1 MTQMSQTPRM
11 PRTTTERSEP
21 ITFKIPDYVKQMDFP
36 RIESHFV
43 AILGHDHVNRGMIA
57 SPYHTRCI
65 RQGEIH
71 ELVVVLENEE
81 GLIDLNDAW
90 YLGFIE
96 FKEGCVLAKG
106 MTAEIDGQP
115 IGTLIGFDTTHV
127 PNHFNILIASK
138 RPQIGTS
145 AGIKIKD
152 QCFFEMRG

>member
-1 MTQMSQTPRM
+1 MAETPKM

-21 ITFKIPDYVKQMDFP
+21 ITFEIPEYVKLMDFP
-36 RIESHFV
+36 RIETQFV

-65 RQGEIH
+65 QQGQIH

-81 GLIDLNDAW
+81 GLINLNDAW

-96 FKEGCVLAKG
+96 FKESCVLAKG
-106 MTAEIDGQP
+106 MSAEIDGQQR
-115 IGTLIGFDTTHV
+115 GTLIGFDITHI

-138 RPQIGTS
+138 TPQTGRS
-145 AGIKIKD
+145 AGVKIKV
-152 QCFFEMRG
+152 QCFFEMRAKSA